1 MASVLASLMDTSVN
15 RSAAAQ
21 LRRLWSDIG
30 VPGLAA
36 AAGDPALSAVLDQHS
51 ATVRD
56 ALSICGVGGIGV
68 AALAGYA
75 KGVLEVAGAPASSE
89 VDWSRPGWR
98 ELRLTAVCALARH
111 WGHLPQ
117 TA

>member
-1 MASVLASLMDTSVN
+1 MDTSVN

-30 VPGLAA
+30 VAGLAA

-75 KGVLEVAGAPASSE
+75 KGVLEVAGAPASCE
-89 VDWSRPGWR
+89 VDWTRPGWR

-111 WGHLPQ
+111 WGHLPP
-117 TA
+117 AG